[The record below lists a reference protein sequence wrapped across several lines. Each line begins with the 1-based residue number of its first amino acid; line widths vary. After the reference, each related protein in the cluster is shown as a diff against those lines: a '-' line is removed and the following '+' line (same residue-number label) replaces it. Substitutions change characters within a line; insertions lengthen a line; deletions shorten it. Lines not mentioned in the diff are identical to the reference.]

1 MFSLRRSISGL
12 ISISALLAF
21 AYACG
26 GSSFTSGTSGA
37 AGKGKVVA
45 GGTKN
50 NPVATETQTKN
61 TNQTNNTNSNSNNN
75 TVTNSAPLPPVE
87 ITGSYLTGVLNDPAG
102 EPLADATLEV
112 IATNHST
119 TTNTAG
125 EFKIPVLKIPSST
138 FEMKLSNVSRGPD
151 SESSQYTVQ
160 TTLPP
165 ALAALVDSEKSNT
178 TVKRDMDQAVN
189 WTFPRNT
196 TPTSSADG
204 AEQKYILN
212 TLVVPKT
219 QGTLSVGTLTN
230 DKRDLSKTRY
240 SNDSHGGAARFS
252 WNAPA
257 DAVVKIGFSTGVNS
271 LASWT
276 GDARVELPS
285 QGPSVSGGTGVVF
298 NLSAFDACDDEGFR
312 TQASGTFTPADAK
325 CGIKFLS
332 SGGLLNQND
341 GYYFRISI
349 LVGNKLLLS
358 PVEKVKYSTPTWSL
372 YHTAIESCW
381 PKYFGPSLMLPDG
394 SGPDLTKF
402 ASGPPPMNALPS
414 CTEALRGQPF
424 CTSSPDGSPSKCLSC
439 ETKLYLC
446 L

>member
-1 MFSLRRSISGL
+1 MLSLRRSISGV

-21 AYACG
+21 AYACS
-26 GSSFTSGTSGA
+26 GSSFTSGSTGSG
-37 AGKGKVVA
+37 GKGKVVA

-50 NPVATETQTKN
+50 NPATTETQST
-61 TNQTNNTNSNSNNN
+61 NN

-189 WTFPRNT
+189 WTFPRNM
-196 TPTSSADG
+196 TPVSSAEDSS
-204 AEQKYILN
+204 QKYVLN
-212 TLVVPKT
+212 TLVVPK
-219 QGTLSVGTLTN
+219 SVGTLSLGVLTN
-230 DKRDLSKTRY
+230 DNRDLSKTRY

-257 DAVVKIGFSTGVNS
+257 DAVVKIGYSTGVNS

-276 GDARVELPS
+276 GDERVELPS
-285 QGPSVSGGTGVVF
+285 QGPTSSGGTGGIFTV
-298 NLSAFDACDDEGFR
+298 SAFDACDDDGFR
-312 TQASGTFTPADAK
+312 TQASGTFTPVNAK

-332 SGGLLNQND
+332 SGSLLNQVD
-341 GYYFRISI
+341 GYYFRISV

-358 PVEKVKYSTPTWSL
+358 PIEKAKYSTPTWSL

-394 SGPDLTKF
+394 SGIDPTKF
-402 ASGPPPMNALPS
+402 GLTQPA
-414 CTEALRGQPF
+414 CTDSLRGQPF
-424 CTSSPDGSPSKCLSC
+424 CVGQDDGSPSKCLSC
-439 ETKLYLC
+439 ETNLFLC

>member
-1 MFSLRRSISGL
+1 MLNIRRPITAL
-12 ISISALLAF
+12 ISVITLLAF

-26 GSSFTSGTSGA
+26 VSSFTSGVTASG
-37 AGKGKVVA
+37 GKGKVVA
-45 GGTKN
+45 SGTKN
-50 NPVATETQTKN
+50 NPETTETQTTN
-61 TNQTNNTNSNSNNN
+61 TSQTNNN
-75 TVTNSAPLPPVE
+75 TTTISAPLPPVE
-87 ITGSYLTGVLNDPAG
+87 ITGSYLTGVLNDTAG
-102 EPLADATLEV
+102 EPLAEATLEV
-112 IATNHST
+112 TATNHST

-138 FEMKLSNVSRGPD
+138 FEMKISNVSRGPD

-178 TVKRDMDQAVN
+178 TVKRDMDQGVN

-204 AEQKYILN
+204 TEQKYILN

-298 NLSAFDACDDEGFR
+298 TESAFDACDDEGFR
-312 TQASGTFTPADAK
+312 TQASGTFTPTDAK

-341 GYYFRISI
+341 DYYFRISI

-381 PKYFGPSLMLPDG
+381 PKYFGPSLMLSDG
-394 SGPDLTKF
+394 SEIDPTKF
-402 ASGPPPMNALPS
+402 GTTQPA
-414 CTEALRGQPF
+414 CTDALRGQPF
-424 CTSSPDGSPSKCLSC
+424 CVGQSDGSSSKCLSC
-439 ETKLYLC
+439 ETNLFLC